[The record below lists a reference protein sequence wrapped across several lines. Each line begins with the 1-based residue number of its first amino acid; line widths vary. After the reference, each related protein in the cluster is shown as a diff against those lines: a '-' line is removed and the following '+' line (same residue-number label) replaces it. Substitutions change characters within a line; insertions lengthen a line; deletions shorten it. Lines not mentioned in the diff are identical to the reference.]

1 MDEIADNPDPAAS
14 QSPARSDAG
23 PSDIELVA
31 RVCAGDEAAF
41 EQLSS
46 GSHRAA
52 AWTAQ
57 ADLSVRRGDKD
68 TALSLYRR
76 AAETL
81 QDFRF

>member
-1 MDEIADNPDPAAS
+1 MPSSCSAAHCS
-14 QSPARSDAG
+14 SRAGSTSRSSA
-23 PSDIELVA
+23 LA
-31 RVCAGDEAAF
+31 AAEAAF